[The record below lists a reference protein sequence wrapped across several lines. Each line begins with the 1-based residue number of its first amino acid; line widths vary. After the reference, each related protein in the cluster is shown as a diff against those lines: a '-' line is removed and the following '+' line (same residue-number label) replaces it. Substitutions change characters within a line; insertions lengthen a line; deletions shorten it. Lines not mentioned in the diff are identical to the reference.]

1 MGEKFGAGDT
11 IIASAVPE
19 RIVPHCPT
27 CEQYDFVPDLHSE
40 SRETVYAAAKALGFL
55 PELRG
60 SSADVLRDVAAN
72 HADALVRLESAAAL
86 ARLGAPDGWE
96 AIKQTLCSASDASLK
111 MEAVLVLGE
120 LRDDAA
126 SRLLAAV
133 ATDVSHPSELR
144 AAAAWGMSTAA
155 ASLSATPLLELVADG
170 DELVAIHAVV
180 SAARLMDDAGLAL
193 ALARL
198 GTDERASAGVAR
210 AILASRRDPLPHIVR
225 AVRCSAG
232 QPRSWLLYLLAML
245 GRSHCERLL
254 SEQAPSILADLE
266 FFWARHVENWTNR
279 IDVADQIDFQLAQVL
294 D

>member
-1 MGEKFGAGDT
+1 
-11 IIASAVPE
+11 
-19 RIVPHCPT
+19 
-27 CEQYDFVPDLHSE
+27 
-40 SRETVYAAAKALGFL
+40 
-55 PELRG
+55 
-60 SSADVLRDVAAN
+60 
-72 HADALVRLESAAAL
+72 
-86 ARLGAPDGWE
+86 
-96 AIKQTLCSASDASLK
+96 
-111 MEAVLVLGE
+111 MEAVLILGE

-155 ASLSATPLLELVADG
+155 ASLSATPLLKLVADG

-180 SAARLMDDAGLAL
+180 SASRLMDDAGLAL

-210 AILASRRDPLPHIVR
+210 AILASRRDPLPHIVH
-225 AVRCSAG
+225 AVRRSAG

-245 GRSHCERLL
+245 GRSRCEQLL
-254 SEQAPSILADLE
+254 SEQAPSILTELE

-294 D
+294 G